1 MFFMGGM
8 TLGYLHAPVRAK
20 RVDAN
25 VVSLDDDG
33 LGTQRSLSAPLAG
46 DGAIERTLLWARRIL
61 C

>member
-8 TLGYLHAPVRAK
+8 TLGYLHPPAPKLA
-20 RVDAN
+20 DGNAN
-25 VVSLDDDG
+25 ASG
-33 LGTQRSLSAPLAG
+33 EEKSPRSSGPSPANSH